1 MYNVLHADGADR
13 IMHVTSPL
21 PRRARLLRLTRR
33 VLIAVCLVVFVE
45 CAWFNLPYVLS
56 IGASGDS
63 VSAHN
68 ELGPGLQR
76 TAEGMLKVTDPTT
89 AWLRTQSDGSSEYWR
104 VDPTPMRGIDA
115 ALAGPWSDDVVTTVH
130 MRLEAH
136 GVSGAAQSVSPYAPR
151 SLYIRDNATGTTTI
165 WVEETRGALV
175 PIENVRANVRVPFE
189 FDWAR
194 VGTMVAVALVVIAF
208 LPGSWLWRTRLD
220 TASKR
225 QRWLF
230 ALALAPLAFYTVWH
244 VVWGIRFAAPLRF
257 HTDGGYT
264 YDFDQYGHVA
274 DALLHGRLWLDLP
287 VPQELAQAANP
298 YDVAQRDRLF
308 DKGVSPVYW
317 DYAFR
322 DGHWYSYFGVL
333 PSLLL
338 FAPFRVV
345 SSWFTPGGM
354 MLPAR
359 CAELLLMFGMAV
371 CSCLL
376 VIRVL
381 KRIVGAVPL
390 ATVVL
395 ACVAYLIGATAPYL
409 WFRTNFYSIPFA
421 ASLLLVAWGLWLWL
435 GAERGDGTLSWPH
448 VAAGAACIAATLG
461 CRPTFA
467 LTAVLALPLFWHHL
481 YVWFRARDWR
491 GLVAWCT
498 WMLVPAAVVVAPVLA
513 YNQLRFGSLFDF
525 GNAYQITVADMTSFS
540 TPWRNVPGT
549 ILYYLFLPLRPTGT
563 FPFLEISSTPLPA
576 WSFTEPS
583 IGGLCVLMPL
593 AALAFAVP
601 FLRRR
606 LGALWPTLVTMLAL
620 AVVLLVFDSIVGGFG
635 WRYMADFGWLFML
648 CALPVAAQAMQGR
661 RWVRAIVA
669 LVMAYAVVVWALSCF
684 VVGRDDMLVVNEPG
698 LYHAVRSWFTLL
710 P

>member
-1 MYNVLHADGADR
+1 MYQLATKKLHADGADR

-89 AWLRTQSDGSSEYWR
+89 AWLRTQSDGSSEYWC

-136 GVSGAAQSVSPYAPR
+136 GVSGPEQSVSPYAPR
-151 SLYIRDNATGTTTI
+151 SLYIRDDATGTTTI
-165 WVEETRGALV
+165 WVEETWGALV

-345 SSWFTPGGM
+345 SSWFVPGGM

-359 CAELLLMFGMAV
+359 CA
-371 CSCLL
+371 
-376 VIRVL
+376 
-381 KRIVGAVPL
+381 
-390 ATVVL
+390 
-395 ACVAYLIGATAPYL
+395 
-409 WFRTNFYSIPFA
+409 
-421 ASLLLVAWGLWLWL
+421 
-435 GAERGDGTLSWPH
+435 
-448 VAAGAACIAATLG
+448 
-461 CRPTFA
+461 
-467 LTAVLALPLFWHHL
+467 
-481 YVWFRARDWR
+481 
-491 GLVAWCT
+491 
-498 WMLVPAAVVVAPVLA
+498 
-513 YNQLRFGSLFDF
+513 
-525 GNAYQITVADMTSFS
+525 
-540 TPWRNVPGT
+540 
-549 ILYYLFLPLRPTGT
+549 
-563 FPFLEISSTPLPA
+563 
-576 WSFTEPS
+576 
-583 IGGLCVLMPL
+583 
-593 AALAFAVP
+593 
-601 FLRRR
+601 
-606 LGALWPTLVTMLAL
+606 
-620 AVVLLVFDSIVGGFG
+620 
-635 WRYMADFGWLFML
+635 
-648 CALPVAAQAMQGR
+648 
-661 RWVRAIVA
+661 
-669 LVMAYAVVVWALSCF
+669 
-684 VVGRDDMLVVNEPG
+684 
-698 LYHAVRSWFTLL
+698 
-710 P
+710 

>member
-1 MYNVLHADGADR
+1 MAVAHPAGHGKQAAAVALRACAR
-13 IMHVTSPL
+13 PL
-21 PRRARLLRLTRR
+21 GLLYGL
-33 VLIAVCLVVFVE
+33 
-45 CAWFNLPYVLS
+45 AW
-56 IGASGDS
+56 
-63 VSAHN
+63 
-68 ELGPGLQR
+68 
-76 TAEGMLKVTDPTT
+76 
-89 AWLRTQSDGSSEYWR
+89 
-104 VDPTPMRGIDA
+104 
-115 ALAGPWSDDVVTTVH
+115 
-130 MRLEAH
+130 
-136 GVSGAAQSVSPYAPR
+136 
-151 SLYIRDNATGTTTI
+151 GTTTI
-165 WVEETRGALV
+165 WIEETRGALV
-175 PIENVRANVRVPFE
+175 PIENVRANVRVPFD

-194 VGTMVAVALVVIAF
+194 VGTMMAVALVVIAF

-322 DGHWYSYFGVL
+322 ALLHGRLWLDLPVPQELAQAANPYDVAQRDRLFDKGVSPVYWDYAFRDGHWYSYFGVL

-345 SSWFTPGGM
+345 SSWFAPGGM

-421 ASLLLVAWGLWLWL
+421 ASLLLAAWGLWLWL

-467 LTAVLALPLFWHHL
+467 LTAMPSSAPCRSPL
-481 YVWFRARDWR
+481 
-491 GLVAWCT
+491 WC
-498 WMLVPAAVVVAPVLA
+498 
-513 YNQLRFGSLFDF
+513 
-525 GNAYQITVADMTSFS
+525 
-540 TPWRNVPGT
+540 
-549 ILYYLFLPLRPTGT
+549 
-563 FPFLEISSTPLPA
+563 
-576 WSFTEPS
+576 
-583 IGGLCVLMPL
+583 
-593 AALAFAVP
+593 
-601 FLRRR
+601 
-606 LGALWPTLVTMLAL
+606 
-620 AVVLLVFDSIVGGFG
+620 
-635 WRYMADFGWLFML
+635 
-648 CALPVAAQAMQGR
+648 LPVWR
-661 RWVRAIVA
+661 I
-669 LVMAYAVVVWALSCF
+669 
-684 VVGRDDMLVVNEPG
+684 
-698 LYHAVRSWFTLL
+698 
-710 P
+710 